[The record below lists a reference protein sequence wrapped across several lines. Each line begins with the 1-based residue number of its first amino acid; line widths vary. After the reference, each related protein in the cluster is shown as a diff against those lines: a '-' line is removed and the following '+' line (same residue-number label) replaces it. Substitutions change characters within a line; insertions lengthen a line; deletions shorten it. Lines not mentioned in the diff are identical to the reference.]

1 MLQSSI
7 IIALGGAIGSVLRFW
22 LAELMTELAGP
33 AFPWGTLIAN
43 ISGSFVIGFVAFL
56 AGGGEGGMFGGPL
69 LRQFLMIGICGGF
82 TTFSS
87 FSLQT
92 LTLAQNGQWGWLAF
106 NVLGSVALCL
116 IGVWLGHW
124 AAMSMNAAR

>member
-7 IIALGGAIGSVLRFW
+7 VIALGGAIGSVLRFW
-22 LAELMTELAGP
+22 LAEIMQALAGP

-43 ISGSFVIGFVAFL
+43 VSGSFVIGL
-56 AGGGEGGMFGGPL
+56 AAYLADAQGNAFGGPL

-82 TTFSS
+82 TTFSA

-92 LTLAQNGQWGWLAF
+92 LALAQNGQWGWLAF
-106 NVLGSVALCL
+106 NILGSVVLCL
-116 IGVWLGHW
+116 AGVWLGYS
-124 AAMSMNAAR
+124 AALSLNALR